1 MNMVNEEIRVIQTY
15 MAHLRKAIAL
25 AIDTNERNKFQR
37 QYDELEE
44 LLKDKLGQSDMG

>member
-25 AIDTNERNKFQR
+25 AIDTNEKRKFQK
-37 QYDELEE
+37 QYEELEK
-44 LLKDKLGQSDMG
+44 LLKEKLEKSDMG